1 MFTLAILLSVG
12 FEFVLFDET
21 LEDAFTFISVL
32 VFIPSLSFEGV
43 LLVII
48 ETFALLFLF
57 EVVAETLI
65 AVELNV
71 EVKNEIEVVAEERE
85 EALVVVVEAVAE
97 MEAGKVVEFIITEVV
112 AELLVVLKDEG
123 GS

>member
-1 MFTLAILLSVG
+1 
-12 FEFVLFDET
+12 
-21 LEDAFTFISVL
+21 
-32 VFIPSLSFEGV
+32 
-43 LLVII
+43 VII

-112 AELLVVLKDEG
+112 AELLIVLKDDEG
-123 GS
+123 C